1 MTAGYDG
8 NVILWDAV
16 AHIDRWVVQISGQV
30 YHVNIINRVYFLFLT
45 KSKTSGTVSNVS
57 CGFLFYKS

>member
-30 YHVNIINRVYFLFLT
+30 HGD
-45 KSKTSGTVSNVS
+45 S
-57 CGFLFYKS
+57 